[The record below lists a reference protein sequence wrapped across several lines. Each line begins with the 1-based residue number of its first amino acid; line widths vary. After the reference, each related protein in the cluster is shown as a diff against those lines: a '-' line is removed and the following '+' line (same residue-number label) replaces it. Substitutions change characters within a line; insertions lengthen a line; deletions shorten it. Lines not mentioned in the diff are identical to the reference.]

1 MKGNKA
7 MSFDD
12 RMIQIYQYL
21 EQGDQGLRFVL
32 YTYLFFVI
40 IRSIPR
46 ACHEF
51 VSLLIGI
58 LSTSIFQIIQFTTDV
73 DIFVFDVTWA
83 NVLLVISMILISP
96 WACAFMIYM
105 KNNQRVELYID
116 EDSLEFHKKNLQYFV
131 ALTAIPFGIIA
142 LYYYIGCFIYLDKY
156 SPNLVLYV
164 LNTLM
169 IPLICWCP
177 KYYDLIN
184 YENEMESYYESLP
197 DTRKKRKRGKH
208 KKH

>member
-1 MKGNKA
+1 

-12 RMIQIYQYL
+12 RMMQIYQYL

-40 IRSIPR
+40 IKSLPGV
-46 ACHEF
+46 CHNF

-58 LSTSIFQIIQFTTDV
+58 LSASIFQIIQFTTDV
-73 DIFVFDVTWA
+73 DIYVFDITWA
-83 NVLLVISMILISP
+83 NVLLVISMILLSP
-96 WACAFMIYM
+96 WAYAFMIYI
-105 KNNQRVELYID
+105 KNNEKVELYID
-116 EDSLEFHKKNLQYFV
+116 EYSFDFHKKNLQYFI
-131 ALTAIPFGIIA
+131 ALTAIPFGIIT
-142 LYYYIGCFIYLDKY
+142 LYYYIGRFIYPDKY

-169 IPLICWCP
+169 LPFVCLCP
-177 KYYDLIN
+177 KYYSLLEFED
-184 YENEMESYYESLP
+184 EMNFYYESLP
-197 DTRKKRKRGKH
+197 DTHKKRKRGKH